1 MSERE
6 KNTLQSITKK
16 VPKLDAFSRGFLSGY
31 IAAKEEQP
39 TESKKEAAEE
49 KTAEKKGE

>member
-39 TESKKEAAEE
+39 ESKKEAAEE

>member
-6 KNTLQSITKK
+6 KNLLQSITQK
-16 VPKLDAFSRGFLSGY
+16 VPVLDAFSRGFLSGY

-39 TESKKEAAEE
+39 TESKKDSAEE
-49 KTAEKKGE
+49 KTEEKKGE